1 MNVYWVFPKGQKKNE
16 SIRWDGGPGHGP
28 QASLDP
34 IPGSVPSAA
43 SLRRPFLF
51 PAGVSGLPLGR
62 SGPDHA
68 DSLSL
73 AAGLIGAAFRGAHQA
88 GGAVAAAQVA
98 AALGGAPQQAG
109 LALQRDPLAPLP
121 GQVPDAAEA
130 GGAVP
135 RSDAARH
142 LWS

>member
-1 MNVYWVFPKGQKKNE
+1 MNVYWVFPKEEKKNV
-16 SIRWDGGPGHGP
+16 SIRLIGGPDHGP
-28 QASLDP
+28 QASVWTP
-34 IPGSVPSAA
+34 SPGPSAA
-43 SLRRPFLF
+43 SLRRPLLL

-68 DSLSL
+68 DSLPL
-73 AAGLIGAAFRGAHQA
+73 AAGLIRGAREA

-121 GQVPDAAEA
+121 GQVPDTAEA

-135 RSDAARH
+135 GSDAARH